1 MATTSTN
8 KQPMMMDR
16 VFHQIIDLTS
26 STIASNQQVD
36 IGGSN
41 SAALVLDCTQND
53 GAVIAELF
61 SLGRAT
67 NIGEGGDTSLDQ
79 EPYNVC
85 VYLSPANDFLR
96 DSQAKYVTA
105 WRTGGT
111 FPGFE
116 TRTLEGEKVTARDL
130 PYLLAPVPGVGSE
143 DDVDVIGTQFQGL
156 YVPKGMALWAAV
168 QAQGAADDAINAP
181 LICAQGGFF

>member
-16 VFHQIIDLTS
+16 VFHQIVDLTN
-26 STIASNQQVD
+26 STIGSNQQVD

-53 GAVIAELF
+53 GGVIAELY

-67 NIGEGGDTSLDQ
+67 NIGEEGDTSKDQ
-79 EPYNVC
+79 PPYIVC
-85 VYLSPANDFLR
+85 VYMSPANDFLR
-96 DSQAKYVTA
+96 DSQARYITA
-105 WRTGGT
+105 WQTGGT
-111 FPGFE
+111 FGGFE
-116 TRTLEGEKVTARDL
+116 TRTLEGEKVSAANL
-130 PYLLAPVPGVGSE
+130 PLLLAPVPGVGSE
-143 DDVDVIGTQFQGL
+143 DDTDVVGTQFQGL
-156 YVPKGMALWAAV
+156 YVPKGYALWAAV
-168 QAQGAADDAINAP
+168 QKQSSTDTAVNAP